1 MIEFFSQPFTN
12 GFYQRALLAAILI
25 GFTNGFVSA
34 LVVLNKSALKV
45 GSLSHAL
52 LPGIALSMLFF
63 GLSPVSAFGGA
74 LFAALLVGLL
84 SVLIARNSRVDQDS
98 ALAILWTGAFAGG
111 LILLNYLSVNQALEN
126 WLFGNITGLANSDLW
141 TVFAISATTLLFLT
155 LFQRPLLVMLFEP
168 NVAQSQGV
176 PVRALNYITFGVL
189 AVVLIA
195 SAQAVGV
202 ILALGMLVAPAAT
215 IFLHSNSTT
224 TLFWGGG
231 ILGAAVS
238 AAALVIA
245 YWFNIPPG
253 ATIVVTL
260 SLVFL
265 GSFLL
270 SPKYGLLRKHL
281 SRHHEHESAPQGDR
295 GRV

>member
-1 MIEFFSQPFTN
+1 MIDWLTQPFAN

-25 GFTNGFVSA
+25 GFTNGYVSA

-45 GSLSHAL
+45 GSLSHTL
-52 LPGIALSMLFF
+52 LPGIAIAIFLF
-63 GLSPVSAFGGA
+63 GLSAASAFFGA

-98 ALAILWTGAFAGG
+98 ALAILWTAAFAGG
-111 LILLNYLSVNQALEN
+111 LILLNYLSVNQELEN
-126 WLFGNITGLANSDLW
+126 WLFGNITGLANVDLW
-141 TVFAISATTLLFLT
+141 TVFAISAMTLLFLT

-215 IFLHSNSTT
+215 IFLYSNSTAL
-224 TLFWGGG
+224 LFWGGG
-231 ILGAAVS
+231 ILGATAS
-238 AAALVIA
+238 ATALVVA
-245 YWFNIPPG
+245 YWFNLPPG

-260 SLVFL
+260 GLVFL
-265 GSFLL
+265 ASFLL
-270 SPKYGLLRKHL
+270 SPKYGLLRQWL
-281 SRHHEHESAPQGDR
+281 PRHHEHPHG
-295 GRV
+295 

>member
-1 MIEFFSQPFTN
+1 MHWLTEPFSN
-12 GFYQRALLAAILI
+12 GFYQRALVAALLI
-25 GFTNGFVSA
+25 GFTNGYVSA

-52 LPGIALSMLFF
+52 LPGIALSVLFF
-63 GLSPVSAFGGA
+63 GLSAASAFFGA

-98 ALAILWTGAFAGG
+98 ALAILWTAAFAGG
-111 LILLNYLSVNQALEN
+111 LILLNHLAVNQELEN
-126 WLFGNITGLANSDLW
+126 WLFGNITGLADSDLL
-141 TVFAISATTLLFLT
+141 TVFAISAVTLLFLT

-176 PVRALNYITFGVL
+176 PVRALNYIIFGVL

-202 ILALGMLVAPAAT
+202 ILALGMLVGPAAT
-215 IFLHSNSTT
+215 IFLYSNSATW
-224 TLFWGGG
+224 LFWGGG
-231 ILGAAVS
+231 ILGAAAS
-238 AAALVIA
+238 AMALVIA
-245 YWFNIPPG
+245 YWFNLPPG

-260 SLVFL
+260 GVLFL
-265 GSFLL
+265 ASFVL
-270 SPKYGLLRKHL
+270 SPKYGLLRKYV
-281 SRHHEHESAPQGDR
+281 RVHHEHPTG
-295 GRV
+295 